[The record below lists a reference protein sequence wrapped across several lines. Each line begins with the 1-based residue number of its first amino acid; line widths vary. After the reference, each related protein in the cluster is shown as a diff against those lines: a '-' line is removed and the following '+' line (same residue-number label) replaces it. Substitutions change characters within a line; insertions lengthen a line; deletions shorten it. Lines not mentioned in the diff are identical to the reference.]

1 MKNNQNPPINFSP
14 AYDLQQKQIQIIPE
28 FTEKETNN
36 ILGIFNVADS
46 LHDFLLQSGRNKYP
60 FPVHCIALPQFSSS
74 CWLQGVSVQRIVD
87 QSGLKTP
94 VTDSCL
100 ELTRTKDPVS
110 GIMYIAISSVIYLAE
125 RNVEGIFSSIV
136 LINNILSHYAK
147 KV

>member
-1 MKNNQNPPINFSP
+1 MNINQNPPISFSP

-36 ILGIFNVADS
+36 ILGIFNEADS
-46 LHDFLLQSGRNKYP
+46 LHDFLLQSGINKYP

-94 VTDSCL
+94 VTDVCL

-110 GIMYIAISSVIYLAE
+110 GIMYIAISSLIYLAV
-125 RNVEGIFSSIV
+125 RNVEGVFFTV

-147 KV
+147 KL